1 MHPANGK
8 LPAMTTHP
16 NPCPDYFAPAATP
29 LERVLRRVKR
39 RCRRKLIV
47 NHARVDAFEGIPALD
62 G

>member
-1 MHPANGK
+1 
-8 LPAMTTHP
+8 MTTHP